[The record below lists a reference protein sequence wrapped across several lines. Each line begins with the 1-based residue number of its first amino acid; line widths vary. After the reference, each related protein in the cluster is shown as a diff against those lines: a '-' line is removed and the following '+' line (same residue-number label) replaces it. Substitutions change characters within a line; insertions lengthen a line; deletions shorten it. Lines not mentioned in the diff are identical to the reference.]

1 MLLFCL
7 RGPNSPLFRLSIAT
21 RPRVRG
27 EGLVREVNFE
37 VGLSGAARYR
47 NTCAKTEF
55 QNVTNTLAINVR
67 AAREF
72 G

>member
-1 MLLFCL
+1 MRLLCL
-7 RGPNSPLFRLSIAT
+7 RGPNSPLFRLSVGA
-21 RPRVRG
+21 RPRVGG
-27 EGLVREVNFE
+27 EGSVREVNFE

-47 NTCAKTEF
+47 NTCAKTGF

-67 AAREF
+67 ATREF

>member
-1 MLLFCL
+1 MRLFCL
-7 RGPNSPLFRLSIAT
+7 RGLYSPLFRLSDAT

-37 VGLSGAARYR
+37 VGLSGTARYR
-47 NTCAKTEF
+47 DTYAKTEF

-67 AAREF
+67 ATREF